1 MSVRFS
7 SVQHLF
13 EKELRV
19 SALQLC
25 VMGASGLGVSF
36 RIMTPCG
43 THSAAIGSL
52 TRFHPGGILVN
63 WRIDYGTERNRKNRF
78 EFLVSGLACGFE
90 SLSRGFEFGVLDLV
104 RVLSFG

>member
-25 VMGASGLGVSF
+25 VMDAPQLGCFLIGCSVPRLRCGGITKLWFEVSLGGSVLC
-36 RIMTPCG
+36 TPV
-43 THSAAIGSL
+43 HLLIFHHGS
-52 TRFHPGGILVN
+52 PGGYVPL
-63 WRIDYGTERNRKNRF
+63 
-78 EFLVSGLACGFE
+78 FLC
-90 SLSRGFEFGVLDLV
+90 
-104 RVLSFG
+104 

>member
-43 THSAAIGSL
+43 THSAAIG
-52 TRFHPGGILVN
+52 LV
-63 WRIDYGTERNRKNRF
+63 
-78 EFLVSGLACGFE
+78 
-90 SLSRGFEFGVLDLV
+90 V
-104 RVLSFG
+104 RVPLRGVF

>member
-25 VMGASGLGVSF
+25 VMDASGLGVS
-36 RIMTPCG
+36 
-43 THSAAIGSL
+43 
-52 TRFHPGGILVN
+52 
-63 WRIDYGTERNRKNRF
+63 
-78 EFLVSGLACGFE
+78 
-90 SLSRGFEFGVLDLV
+90 
-104 RVLSFG
+104 

>member
-19 SALQLC
+19 SALQLF
-25 VMGASGLGVSF
+25 VIGASGLGVSF
-36 RIMTPCG
+36 RRMTPCG
-43 THSAAIGSL
+43 THSAAIGL
-52 TRFHPGGILVN
+52 FVRFHLGGILVN
-63 WRIDYGTERNRKNRF
+63 WTTDYDAERNRKNRF
-78 EFLVSGLACGFE
+78 EFLVSGLAFGFE

>member
-25 VMGASGLGVSF
+25 VMDASGLGVS
-36 RIMTPCG
+36 RLVVRSPDYG
-43 THSAAIGSL
+43 VEGSPSFGL
-52 TRFHPGGILVN
+52 RFHWVALYCVPLFI
-63 WRIDYGTERNRKNRF
+63 
-78 EFLVSGLACGFE
+78 C
-90 SLSRGFEFGVLDLV
+90 
-104 RVLSFG
+104 

>member
-19 SALQLC
+19 SALQLFQ
-25 VMGASGLGVSF
+25 MDASRLGVSF

-43 THSAAIGSL
+43 THSAAIGL
-52 TRFHPGGILVN
+52 VIRFHLGGILEN
-63 WRIDYGTERNRKNRF
+63 WRTNYGTEGSRKNRF
-78 EFLVSGLACGFE
+78 DFLVSVLAFGLE
-90 SLSRGFEFGVLDLV
+90 SLSWAFKLGVLDL
-104 RVLSFG
+104 